1 MCVQG
6 CHVFFFSSRRR
17 HTRCALVTGVQT
29 FALPICSGGQP
40 CHTSAGQSATDP
52 IPFIWKILRP
62 SGRPPWLCPWSSIAD
77 RPLSGKTG
85 ELASFG
91 GGAGHWHR
99 CLSPLGLDNRRAADA
114 RSEERRGGKGGC
126 ST

>member
-1 MCVQG
+1 M
-6 CHVFFFSSRRR
+6 
-17 HTRCALVTGVQT
+17 
-29 FALPICSGGQP
+29 
-40 CHTSAGQSATDP
+40 AGQSATDP

-99 CLSPLGLDNRRAADA
+99 CLSPLDWITDMRQTLHADA
-114 RSEERRGGKGGC
+114 AALDAVLARHGFIAIGDFPLFRLIQTAQAAVLFANLSRH
-126 ST
+126 